1 MKLIHV
7 VGFKNSGK
15 TTLINTWIQTIKSLG
30 LKVAVIK
37 HHGHGAKLSM
47 PDERKDSMQYLK
59 SGADASIVAGSGHTQ
74 HITAEE
80 MDYASLKQLALLQ
93 KPDVILVEGYKQ
105 EPGEKVILVK
115 DEADWRALEDLENI
129 QLVVGLKRNISYPQI
144 ADREHIDAL
153 NNWLK
158 KWLQSSKEDLDE

>member
-1 MKLIHV
+1 MKLIHI

-15 TTLINTWIQTIKSLG
+15 TTLINNWIQIIKSLG

-37 HHGHGAKLSM
+37 HHGHGAKLAM
-47 PDERKDSMQYLK
+47 PDESKDSMQYLK
-59 SGADASIVAGSGHTQ
+59 NGADASIVAGSGHTQ

-115 DEADWRALEDLENI
+115 DEADWRGLEDLGNI
-129 QLVVGLKRNISYPQI
+129 QLVVGLKRHISYPQI

-158 KWLQSSKEDLDE
+158 KWLQSSKEDFYE

>member
-1 MKLIHV
+1 HLRP
-7 VGFKNSGK
+7 FKDTVK
-15 TTLINTWIQTIKSLG
+15 TTRNNKWIEMNKNLE
-30 LKVAVIK
+30 LKVEAIR
-37 HHGHGAKLSM
+37 HDGHAAKLDM

-59 SGADASIVAGSGHTQ
+59 NGADASIVAGSGHTQ

-115 DEADWRALEDLENI
+115 DEADWRALGNLENI
-129 QLVVGLKRNISYPQI
+129 QLVVGLKRHISYPQI
-144 ADREHIDAL
+144 ADREHIDTL

-158 KWLQSSKEDLDE
+158 KWL